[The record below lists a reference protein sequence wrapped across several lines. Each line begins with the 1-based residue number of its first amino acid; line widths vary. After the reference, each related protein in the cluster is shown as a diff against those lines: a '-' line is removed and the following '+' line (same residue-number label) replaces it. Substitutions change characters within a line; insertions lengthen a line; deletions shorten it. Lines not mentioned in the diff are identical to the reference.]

1 VKRLLVLLTV
11 LAASLSVT
19 ATASPASGSTCI
31 PDKKIG
37 VEVVKGVAVI
47 VYCGHAKTTLKSD
60 GTTTHY
66 TKGACYRTLGNL
78 SVAMGKYTA
87 LSHPKALFNAFLL
100 VIPARKDGTYRRAVL
115 TVQRKGKIATVA
127 NNVTVVVK
135 SKLTRGTFKGKF
147 EKGAKFSG
155 SFTCK

>member
-1 VKRLLVLLTV
+1 LILVAV

-19 ATASPASGSTCI
+19 ATASPAGSKCI
-31 PDKKIG
+31 PDQKIG

-78 SVAMGKYTA
+78 SVGQGKYTA
-87 LSHPKALFNAFLL
+87 LSHPRAVSTALLL
-100 VIPARKDGTYRRAVL
+100 VAPATKEGTYRRAVL
-115 TVQRKGKIATVA
+115 TVQRKGKLATVA
-127 NNVTVVVK
+127 NNVTVVIK

>member
-1 VKRLLVLLTV
+1 VRRALVLLAV

-19 ATASPASGSTCI
+19 ATASPARSKCI
-31 PDKKIG
+31 PDQKIG

-47 VYCGHAKTTLKSD
+47 VYCGHAKATLKSD
-60 GTTTHY
+60 GATTHY

-100 VIPARKDGTYRRAVL
+100 VIPATKDGTYRRGVL
-115 TVQRKGKIATVA
+115 TVQRKGKLATVA

-147 EKGAKFSG
+147 EKGATFSG